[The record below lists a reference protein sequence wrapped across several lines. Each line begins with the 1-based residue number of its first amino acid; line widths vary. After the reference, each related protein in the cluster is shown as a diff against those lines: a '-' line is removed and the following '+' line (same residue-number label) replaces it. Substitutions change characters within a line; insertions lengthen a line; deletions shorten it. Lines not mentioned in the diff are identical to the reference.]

1 MNFYLQKRQTGE
13 ITETFFDQIDLIL
26 NMRLRAQN
34 IGQALKAL
42 IWTSMTFFEQQ
53 WGEIAIAEAELR
65 VQSMKQRQ

>member
-1 MNFYLQKRQTGE
+1 
-13 ITETFFDQIDLIL
+13 
-26 NMRLRAQN
+26 MRLRAQN